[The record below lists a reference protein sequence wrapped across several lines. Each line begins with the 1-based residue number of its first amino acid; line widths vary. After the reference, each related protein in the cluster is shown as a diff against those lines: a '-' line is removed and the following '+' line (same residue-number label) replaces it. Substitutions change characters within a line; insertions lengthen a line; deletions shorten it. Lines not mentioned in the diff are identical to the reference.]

1 MLKTLNYTVP
11 CIEDDHFGLLR
22 GANCKRVFCIVSA
35 GPELEHQ
42 SAQEIEM
49 FRFSSAFQKGYEIL
63 I

>member
-11 CIEDDHFGLLR
+11 CIENDDFGLLH

-49 FRFSSAFQKGYEIL
+49 FWFSSAF
-63 I
+63 

>member
-1 MLKTLNYTVP
+1 MLKTLNYTVL
-11 CIEDDHFGLLR
+11 CIEDDDFGLLR

-49 FRFSSAFQKGYEIL
+49 FWFRAPSKKDMKY
-63 I
+63 